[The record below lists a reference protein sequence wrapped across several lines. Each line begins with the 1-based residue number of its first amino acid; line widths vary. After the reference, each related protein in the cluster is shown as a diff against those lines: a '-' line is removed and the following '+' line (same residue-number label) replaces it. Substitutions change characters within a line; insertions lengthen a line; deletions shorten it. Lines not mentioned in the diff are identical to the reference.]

1 MARARADESVA
12 IDCSDLV
19 IDRLGH
25 GNPTR
30 AIDGVTFT
38 LRAGE
43 LMCIAGATGS
53 GKSTLVSALAGA
65 TDPSIRV
72 AGGEALVCGISVRR
86 PGRRLRE
93 LTYRT
98 GYLPQRG
105 GADLTP
111 QLTVQETIAE
121 PILQRE
127 RRVNVKAL
135 AIRVATLLD
144 ELHLPLGTAD
154 KFPYELSAGM
164 RQRVAIARSLVL
176 EPRVLIADEPLAN
189 LDLEVRHVVFDAIAR
204 RRTEH
209 GMAALLVSNDAAFA
223 RELRA
228 ETLMIREGHV
238 IARGTGADLVWTP
251 GAEPDRAETAR

>member
-1 MARARADESVA
+1 MARATEDGSAA
-12 IDCSDLV
+12 IVCEDIV
-19 IDRLGH
+19 IDRIGH
-25 GNPTR
+25 SAPTR
-30 AIDGVTFT
+30 AIDGVSFS
-38 LRAGE
+38 LPAGE
-43 LMCIAGATGS
+43 LMCISGATGS

-72 AGGEALVCGISVRR
+72 VGGSATVCGVSVRH

-93 LTYRT
+93 LTYRV
-98 GYLPQRG
+98 GFLPQSA
-105 GADLTP
+105 GAGLTP
-111 QLTVQETIAE
+111 QLTVQEIIAE

-144 ELHLPLGTAD
+144 ELHLPLGLASS
-154 KFPYELSAGM
+154 FPYELSAGM
-164 RQRVAIARSLVL
+164 RQRVAIARSFVL

-189 LDLEVRHVVFDAIAR
+189 LDLEVRHVVFDAITR
-204 RRTEH
+204 RRRDQ

-223 RELRA
+223 RELGA

-238 IARGTGADLVWTP
+238 VARGSGADLLWTP
-251 GAEPDRAETAR
+251 GAQPAG

>member
-1 MARARADESVA
+1 MARATEDGSAA
-12 IDCSDLV
+12 IVCEDIV
-19 IDRLGH
+19 IDRIGH
-25 GNPTR
+25 SAPTR
-30 AIDGVTFT
+30 AIDGVSFS
-38 LRAGE
+38 LPAAE
-43 LMCIAGATGS
+43 LLCISGATGS

-72 AGGEALVCGISVRR
+72 VGGSATVCGVSVRH

-93 LTYRT
+93 LTYRV
-98 GYLPQRG
+98 GFLPQSA
-105 GADLTP
+105 GAGLTP
-111 QLTVQETIAE
+111 QLTVQEIIAE

-144 ELHLPLGTAD
+144 ELHLPLGLASS
-154 KFPYELSAGM
+154 FPYELSAGM
-164 RQRVAIARSLVL
+164 RQRVAIARSFVL

-189 LDLEVRHVVFDAIAR
+189 LDLEVRHVVFDAITR
-204 RRTEH
+204 RRRDQ

-223 RELRA
+223 RELGA

-238 IARGTGADLVWTP
+238 VARGSGADLLWTP
-251 GAEPDRAETAR
+251 GAQPAG